1 MKKVFVL
8 CTLLMFAL
16 AVSAQSGQ
24 TILKQTVSK
33 TLTASYAAITKDS
46 VTFEIQSLRDVSI
59 IITPVLGAGCDSIYT
74 TVKAYVSNDDSG
86 VGWAP
91 LQFNADYSTV
101 MFDTLRTVNATTNGN
116 DWIINKTSL
125 GNVKMKIIMTS
136 IISPKTRAYGRLHQ
150 KTKQAAHFVKG

>member
-8 CTLLMFAL
+8 FALLMFAL
-16 AVSAQSGQ
+16 AMSAQSGQ

-33 TLTASYAAITKDS
+33 TLTASYTAIAKDS

-59 IITPVLGAGCDSIYT
+59 LISPALGAGCDSIYT
-74 TVKAYVSNDDSG
+74 TVKAYVSNDDGG

-91 LQFNADYSTV
+91 LQFNNDYSTK

-116 DWIINKTSL
+116 DWIISKTSL
-125 GNVKMKIIMTS
+125 GNVKLKIIFRNIDNTNEDN
-136 IISPKTRAYGRLHQ
+136 IFRFYYVAKPAYTFSR
-150 KTKQAAHFVKG
+150 